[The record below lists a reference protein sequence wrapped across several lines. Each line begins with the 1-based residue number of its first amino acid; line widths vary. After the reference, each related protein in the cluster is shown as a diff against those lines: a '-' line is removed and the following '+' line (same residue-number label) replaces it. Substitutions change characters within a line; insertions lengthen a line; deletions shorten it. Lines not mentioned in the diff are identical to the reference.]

1 MASTSAVGLPCQHFL
16 TSSSGRKPPWPL
28 ISPSSCVRTVCRS
41 YPLKFLKLGFGIPV
55 PSSLNGRRQMIPS
68 NGFSPVTI
76 RRNRRVGYPDGNAVL
91 CQNSGSRS
99 KTELGA
105 VGEGGSSSESSET
118 PSNILYQGAYGP
130 WTVES
135 TDIQEVILYRTGL
148 VTAATSFVIA
158 SSTAFFHDPGT
169 VHDLISRNLDLFY
182 CLGGCGLGISLYL
195 IHIYVKEI
203 KQALQTLWLIG
214 ALGSVATYALLA
226 QPSGTTLVQYVVEN
240 PAAVWFVGPLFAAL
254 TGLVFKEGLCYGK
267 LEAGVLTF
275 VIPALLLGHLSGLMD
290 DGTKLTILGFW
301 MALFV
306 VFAGRKF
313 TQPIKDDIGD
323 KSVFIFNALTEPEKA
338 ALVQKLEEQ
347 NYFQKRN

>member
-1 MASTSAVGLPCQHFL
+1 MASTSAVGLPCQHFR
-16 TSSSGRKPPWPL
+16 TNSSGRKPPWPP
-28 ISPSSCVRTVCRS
+28 ISTSSCVRAVCRS
-41 YPLKFLKLGFGIPV
+41 CPLSFLKLGFGIPV
-55 PSSLNGRRQMIPS
+55 PSSLNGRRQVISS
-68 NGFSPVTI
+68 NGFSPVII
-76 RRNRRVGYPDGNAVL
+76 RRYRRVEYPDGNAVL

-118 PSNILYQGAYGP
+118 PSDILYQGAYGP

-135 TDIQEVILYRTGL
+135 SDIQEVILYRTGL

-203 KQALQTLWLIG
+203 KQALQALWLIG
-214 ALGSVATYALLA
+214 ALGSVATYVFLA
-226 QPSGTTLVQYVVEN
+226 QPSGTALVQYVVEN

-267 LEAGVLTF
+267 LEAEWFDGRWHKIDHFGLLDGALCGVCWQK
-275 VIPALLLGHLSGLMD
+275 VHSAD
-290 DGTKLTILGFW
+290 Q
-301 MALFV
+301 
-306 VFAGRKF
+306 GRHW
-313 TQPIKDDIGD
+313 
-323 KSVFIFNALTEPEKA
+323 
-338 ALVQKLEEQ
+338 
-347 NYFQKRN
+347 R

>member
-1 MASTSAVGLPCQHFL
+1 MASTSAVGLPCRHFPA
-16 TSSSGRKPPWPL
+16 TSSDRN
-28 ISPSSCVRTVCRS
+28 SPSSYVRIVCRS
-41 YPLKFLKLGFGIPV
+41 FAWNPLSFLPGFGIRA
-55 PSSLNGRRQMIPS
+55 PSPLNGRRQVTS
-68 NGFSPVTI
+68 SKGFSPVI
-76 RRNRRVGYPDGNAVL
+76 SRRYRSVEYPDTGSLFL
-91 CQNSGSRS
+91 CQNSGNRS

-118 PSNILYQGAYGP
+118 PSEIVYQGAYGP

-135 TDIQEVILYRTGL
+135 SDIQEVILYRSGL

-158 SSTAFFHDPGT
+158 SSTAFFRDPGT

-182 CLGGCGLGISLYL
+182 CLGGCGLGLSLYL

-203 KQALQTLWLIG
+203 KQALQALWLIG

-226 QPSGTTLVQYVVEN
+226 QPSGTSLVEYVVEN

-290 DGTKLTILGFW
+290 DGTKLSILGFW
-301 MALFV
+301 MTLFA

-323 KSVFIFNALTEPEKA
+323 KSVFIFNALTKPEKA
-338 ALVQKLEEQ
+338 ARVQKLEEQ
-347 NYFQKRN
+347 NYFQKRS

>member
-1 MASTSAVGLPCQHFL
+1 MASTSAVGLPCQHFR
-16 TSSSGRKPPWPL
+16 TNSSGRKPPWPP
-28 ISPSSCVRTVCRS
+28 ISTSSCVRAVCRS
-41 YPLKFLKLGFGIPV
+41 CPLSFLLGFGIPV
-55 PSSLNGRRQMIPS
+55 PSSLNGRRQVISS
-68 NGFSPVTI
+68 NGFSPVII
-76 RRNRRVGYPDGNAVL
+76 RRYRRVEYPDGNAVL

-118 PSNILYQGAYGP
+118 PSDILYQGAYGP

-135 TDIQEVILYRTGL
+135 SDIQEVILYRTGL

-203 KQALQTLWLIG
+203 KQALQALWLIG
-214 ALGSVATYALLA
+214 ALGSVATYVFLA
-226 QPSGTTLVQYVVEN
+226 QPSGTALVQYVVEN

-338 ALVQKLEEQ
+338 ALVEKLEEQ

>member
-1 MASTSAVGLPCQHFL
+1 MASTSAVGLPCQPFP
-16 TSSSGRKPPWPL
+16 TSSSGRKPPWPP

-41 YPLKFLKLGFGIPV
+41 YAWNPLSFLKPGFGIPA
-55 PSSLNGRRQMIPS
+55 PSSLNGRRQVISS
-68 NGFSPVTI
+68 NGFSPVI
-76 RRNRRVGYPDGNAVL
+76 LRRYRRVEYPG
-91 CQNSGSRS
+91 SSRS
-99 KTELGA
+99 KTALGA
-105 VGEGGSSSESSET
+105 VGEGGSSPESS
-118 PSNILYQGAYGP
+118 PSELVYQGAYGP

-135 TDIQEVILYRTGL
+135 SDIQEVILYRSGL

-169 VHDLISRNLDLFY
+169 VHDLISSNLDLFY
-182 CLGGCGLGISLYL
+182 CLGGGGLGVSLYL

-203 KQALQTLWLIG
+203 KQALQALWLIG
-214 ALGSVATYALLA
+214 ALGSVATYSLLA
-226 QPSGTTLVQYVVEN
+226 QPLGKTLVEYVVEN
-240 PAAVWFVGPLFAAL
+240 PATVWFVGPLFAAL

-338 ALVQKLEEQ
+338 ALVEKLEEQ
-347 NYFQKRN
+347 NYFQKRY